1 MKKHELIWLNS
12 KISKSGDDF
21 IQTGEKFVAIPADV
35 ENSLNFVLKPYDQDP
50 GWFFTQIENSCS
62 KSPWAFFC
70 LDEEYPIAG
79 HFTVNNQK
87 ASGLFF
93 SPYSKHL
100 NPIPKNFVP
109 NVGVIIVQKKSGLE
123 MVKDRSPL
131 FEIIWD
137 SLKDCNSANPW
148 LVISDPLPKPW
159 LALILPEDNELWLSN
174 RQ

>member
-87 ASGLFF
+87 DSGLFF

-100 NPIPKNFVP
+100 NPNYKAADGFGFPTHQPFIVTESRHPAN
-109 NVGVIIVQKKSGLE
+109 NVVCQYGTLE
-123 MVKDRSPL
+123 
-131 FEIIWD
+131 
-137 SLKDCNSANPW
+137 NSRIGKEGSCFNMSKCH
-148 LVISDPLPKPW
+148 LVF
-159 LALILPEDNELWLSN
+159 
-174 RQ
+174 